1 MKKAI
6 GVAALSA
13 CLSFAAGIAVADK
26 VHDWH
31 DLEEVHNHV
40 QESIHEMENAR
51 AANHYDMA
59 GHGARAEEDLRK
71 AEHELHDA
79 IEAARGAGKSLP
91 LSATPHQPSGG
102 LPLTADC
109 FSDGRREPTAR
120 YSEYWR

>member
-6 GVAALSA
+6 GVATLSA

-40 QESIHEMENAR
+40 QESIHEMETAR

-79 IEAARGAGKSLP
+79 IEAAK
-91 LSATPHQPSGG
+91 GG
-102 LPLTADC
+102 
-109 FSDGRREPTAR
+109 R
-120 YSEYWR
+120 